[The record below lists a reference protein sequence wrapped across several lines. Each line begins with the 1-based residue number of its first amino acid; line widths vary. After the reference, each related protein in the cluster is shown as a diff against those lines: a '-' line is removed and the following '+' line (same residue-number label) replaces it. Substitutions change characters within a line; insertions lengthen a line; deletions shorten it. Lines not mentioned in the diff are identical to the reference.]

1 LVTFKKNKNL
11 DIYNCYYIAYNGT
24 KSWEGFKL
32 IDEREAEVW
41 CPETENSTWVM
52 MQETDGNG
60 VISITG
66 NSGALVKCRKV
77 GASNW
82 GNSKKESNMNED
94 TFKAEKEKGLRGWFS
109 RNKGKGWIDCKAS
122 KKGNLVPCGRKKAG
136 KGTERKYPACRP
148 TLGACN
154 KTAVNRKK
162 GSKPISWNKEK

>member
-1 LVTFKKNKNL
+1 MKFNEWLELREEK
-11 DIYNCYYIAYNGT
+11 DACYHKVKSRYRVFPSAY
-24 KSWEGFKL
+24 
-32 IDEREAEVW
+32 A
-41 CPETENSTWVM
+41 
-52 MQETDGNG
+52 
-60 VISITG
+60 
-66 NSGALVKCRKV
+66 SGALVKCRKV

-94 TFKAEKEKGLRGWFS
+94 TFKAEKEKGLRGWFD

-136 KGTERKYPACRP
+136 RGTERKYPACRP

-162 GSKPISWNKEK
+162 GSKPISWNKKK